1 MAFRSIAP
9 RNVSYKVLDEQ
20 KCADIFNSA
29 LRILSRTGCNV
40 NENEGLEL
48 LKEAGCTVEGNHVII
63 PVSLTQWAIA
73 NAPSCITI
81 YDREGEPAMNLS
93 PWHTHFG
100 PAITATKTIDVQTGE
115 ARASVTQDAIN
126 AALVMDAL
134 PNYSYVSALNSA
146 SDAPAGYDDL
156 VELNAVLKNT
166 TKPVLYWSH
175 GKDNLAYAFE
185 MFEAI
190 AGGEDAYRDKPFAIN
205 LVCPIDPL
213 VHTQEGVSQLI
224 YMARKGSPTV
234 YIPGIAFGLSGPI
247 TLAGGIAVGLAD
259 TLAGLV
265 IAQLA
270 RKGAPFIVA
279 KFNDNFNMRTS
290 NVSFSRPEQLIA
302 QCATSDVFRYIGL
315 PFCSNFGS
323 SDSGAFDQLASFDK
337 TMQVYSA
344 YLSGTNMAFGSGSFE
359 CGTLTRLSDLVF
371 CNEVIDFV
379 NVMMAGVE
387 VNDETLAEDDID
399 EVGPGDNFLTSE
411 LTVEHLRDF
420 WDSALFTPRSYSEV
434 CDGTS
439 STIDARLDARVKE
452 ILDAGPKKPLSAT
465 LVDKLDQI
473 LANAIG

>member
-1 MAFRSIAP
+1 MSFHSVAT
-9 RNVSYKVLDEQ
+9 RNVDYKVLNQRE
-20 KCADIFNSA
+20 CADIVESA
-29 LRILSRTGCNV
+29 LRVLARTGCNV
-40 NENEGLEL
+40 NDEEGLAL
-48 LKEAGCTVEGNHVII
+48 LKAAGCSVDGNHVKI
-63 PVSLTQWAIA
+63 PVALTEWAIA
-73 NAPSCITI
+73 SAPSSITI

-100 PAITATKTIDVQTGE
+100 PAITATKTIDVETGE
-115 ARASVTQDAIN
+115 ARASVAQDAVN

-156 VELNAVLKNT
+156 VELHAVLKNT

-175 GKDNLAYAFE
+175 GKDNLALAFY
-185 MFEAI
+185 MFEAV
-190 AGGEDAYRDKPFAIN
+190 AGGEDEYRNRPFGIN
-205 LVCPIDPL
+205 LICPIDPL
-213 VHTQEGVSQLI
+213 VHTEEGVSQLI
-224 YMARKGSPTV
+224 YMARKGSPSV

-247 TLAGGIAVGLAD
+247 TLAGGIVVGLAD

-265 IAQLA
+265 ISQLA
-270 RKGAPFIVA
+270 CKGAPFVVA

-302 QCATSDVFRYIGL
+302 QCATSDVFRHIGL

-323 SDSGAFDQLASFDK
+323 SDSGTFDQLSSFDK

-359 CGTLTRLSDLVF
+359 CGTLTRLTDLVF

-379 NVMMAGVE
+379 QVMLGGVE
-387 VNDETLAEDDID
+387 VTHETLAEDDID

-420 WDSALFTPRSYSEV
+420 WDSELFQPRTLAEAANHSTP
-434 CDGTS
+434 
-439 STIDARLDARVKE
+439 TIDEHLDARVKE
-452 ILDAGPKKPLSAT
+452 ILAAGPRRPLSAS
-465 LVDKLDQI
+465 VAAKLDQI
-473 LANAIG
+473 LADAIG

>member
-1 MAFRSIAP
+1 MPYNSVAK
-9 RNVSYKVLDEQ
+9 RNVDYRVLSESQ
-20 KCADIFNSA
+20 CADIVNSA
-29 LRILSRTGCNV
+29 MRILARTGCNV
-40 NENEGLEL
+40 NEEEGLQL
-48 LKEAGCTVEGNHVII
+48 LRDAGCSVDGNLVKI
-63 PVSLTQWAIA
+63 PVSLTEWAIA
-73 NAPSCITI
+73 SAPSNITI
-81 YDREGEPAMNLS
+81 YNREGEPAMNLS

-100 PAITATKTIDVQTGE
+100 PAITATKTIDVETGE
-115 ARASVTQDAIN
+115 ARASVTQDAVN

-146 SDAPAGYDDL
+146 SDAPIGYDDL
-156 VELNAVLKNT
+156 VELHAVLKNS

-175 GKDNLAYAFE
+175 GKENLAQIFE

-190 AGGEDAYRDKPFAIN
+190 AGGEDAYRDKPFGIN

-213 VHTQEGVSQLI
+213 VHTEEGVSQLI
-224 YMARKGSPTV
+224 YMARKGSPSV

-247 TLAGGIAVGLAD
+247 TLAGGIAVGIAD

-290 NVSFSRPEQLIA
+290 NVSFSRPEQLVA

-323 SDSGAFDQLASFDK
+323 SDSGTFDQLSSFDK

-359 CGTLTRLSDLVF
+359 CGTLTRLTDLVF
-371 CNEVIDFV
+371 CNEVIDFI
-379 NVMMAGVE
+379 NVMMGGVE
-387 VNDETLAEDDID
+387 VSDYTLAEEDIE

-411 LTVEHLRDF
+411 LTVEHMRDF
-420 WDSALFTPRSYSEV
+420 WDSELFRPRTLGEVADHSTP
-434 CDGTS
+434 
-439 STIDARLDARVKE
+439 TIDERLDARVKE
-452 ILDAGPKKPLSAT
+452 ILAAGPRKPLPASVAE
-465 LVDKLDQI
+465 KLDKI
-473 LANAIG
+473 LADAIG